1 MPNWLWITLAAIAAS
16 ALAVWAY
23 GYREEPVQGRSG
35 PGLLRGLAM
44 FFLLAGLWLPP
55 LRPPALETRGVL
67 VLLDESASMNLPSR
81 PGGSSRFD
89 SARALLSGLP
99 SERILVFGDRSAFL
113 QNHALPAPSAA
124 RSLLS
129 PAIEAAGIAGF
140 DSVLVVSDG
149 GWDDP
154 AAALELAEAFGL
166 GVREH
171 RVASSARRI
180 GIHDAVAPERV
191 NAGDTIRLSFEIVTG
206 GGRGPRREGANAADG
221 AEGPGAADAREPD
234 SVRVLLRGPDV
245 DVEVGVGVP
254 DAGRS
259 SRGEIRWPA
268 AAVSPGV
275 ASEWRRY
282 ELSLAEG
289 ADPYGAADRLPLLV
303 EVTSEAADAVL
314 VSETPDWEPSFLLP
328 LLERVTSGGAH
339 AYVRVGA
346 DLYLQLGTE
355 PTQVDATA
363 VRRAVSAA
371 RLLAVQGSPSD
382 LPAWLSAALRRHPR
396 KLVLATGPGDVP
408 GIAATPATRLDG
420 EWYPERPAAS
430 TPTSAMLS
438 GLRLEDLPPIRDLPL
453 LAGSWEWASLMSRR
467 DRRGE
472 ARPLAAAGRGG
483 GARWALVVGSGY
495 WRWAFRGGEARR
507 VYEGLFGGIA
517 GWLLE
522 GVQRRAVDLAEVPT
536 SLVPARWRVEP
547 GITDLAITVYDS
559 AGGVVWAQRWE
570 EPEPFVTGPSLP
582 VGSASFEAVG
592 EGPEGRVRIERPL
605 IVRSGSTELEPRPMR
620 PEIALSAAVR
630 GVESEPLRRS
640 RAVWPFV
647 LAVVLFGGEWI
658 WRRRIGLR

>member
-23 GYREEPVQGRSG
+23 GYREEPVRGRSR
-35 PGLLRGLAM
+35 PGLLRGLAT
-44 FFLLAGLWLPP
+44 FFLLAGLWLPA
-55 LRPPALETRGVL
+55 LRPPAFETRGAL
-67 VLLDESASMNLPSR
+67 VLLDVSASMSLPSR

-89 SARALLSGLP
+89 SARALLTGLP
-99 SERILVFGDRSAFL
+99 SGRILAFGDRPAFL
-113 QNHALPAPSAA
+113 QDDALPTPSAA
-124 RSLLS
+124 RSLLT
-129 PAIEAAGIAGF
+129 PAIEAAGLAGF
-140 DSVLVVSDG
+140 DSVVIVSDG

-154 AAALELAEAFGL
+154 AAALELAEGMGL
-166 GVREH
+166 GVREQ
-171 RVASSARRI
+171 RVASPTRRV
-180 GIHDAVAPERV
+180 GLHDGFAPERV
-191 NAGDTIRLSFEIVTG
+191 NAGDTVRLSFEIVTG
-206 GGRGPRREGANAADG
+206 EVRDPAADG
-221 AEGPGAADAREPD
+221 PGGADAPGSD
-234 SVRVLLRGPDV
+234 SVSILLRGPDV
-245 DVEVGVGVP
+245 ELEVRVGVP

-289 ADPYGAADRLPLLV
+289 ADPYGAADRLSLLV
-303 EVTSEAADAVL
+303 EVASEAADAVL

-339 AYVRVGA
+339 AYVRVGPER
-346 DLYLQLGTE
+346 YLRLGTE
-355 PTQVDATA
+355 PIQVDAAA

-371 RLLAVQGSPSD
+371 QLLAVQGSPGD
-382 LPAWLSAALRRHPR
+382 LPAWLSAALQRHPR
-396 KLVLATGPGDVP
+396 KLVLSTGPGDVP
-408 GIAATPATRLDG
+408 GIAATPDTRLDG
-420 EWYPERPAAS
+420 EWYPEQPAAS
-430 TPTSAMLS
+430 APTSALLS
-438 GLRLEDLPPIRDLPL
+438 GLQLEELPPIRDVL
-453 LAGSWEWASLMSRR
+453 LLGGSWEWASLMSRR

-536 SLVPARWRVEP
+536 SLAPARWRVEP

-559 AGGVVWAQRWE
+559 AGGVVWARRWE
-570 EPEPFVTGPSLP
+570 EPEALVTGPSLP
-582 VGSASFEAVG
+582 AGPASFEAVG
-592 EGPEGRVRIERPL
+592 EGPEGRLRIERPL
-605 IVRSGSTELEPRPMR
+605 VVRAGSTELEPRPMR
-620 PEIALSAAVR
+620 PEVALPASGR
-630 GVESEPLRRS
+630 GVEGEPPRRS
-640 RAVWPFV
+640 RAVWPFA
-647 LAVVLFGGEWI
+647 LAIVLFGGEWI

>member
-23 GYREEPVQGRSG
+23 GYREEPVRGRSR
-35 PGLLRGLAM
+35 PGLLRGLAT
-44 FFLLAGLWLPP
+44 FFLLAGLWLPA
-55 LRPPALETRGVL
+55 LRPPAFETRGAL
-67 VLLDESASMNLPSR
+67 VLLDVSASMSLPSR

-89 SARALLSGLP
+89 SARALLAGLP
-99 SERILVFGDRSAFL
+99 SGRILAFGDRPAFL
-113 QNHALPAPSAA
+113 QDDALPTPSAA
-124 RSLLS
+124 RSLLT
-129 PAIEAAGIAGF
+129 PAIEAAGLAGF
-140 DSVLVVSDG
+140 DSVVIVSDG

-154 AAALELAEAFGL
+154 AAALELAEGMGL
-166 GVREH
+166 GVREQ
-171 RVASSARRI
+171 RVASPTRRV
-180 GIHDAVAPERV
+180 GLHDGFAPERV
-191 NAGDTIRLSFEIVTG
+191 NAGDTVRLSFEIVTG
-206 GGRGPRREGANAADG
+206 GVRDPAPDG
-221 AEGPGAADAREPD
+221 ADAPGSD
-234 SVRVLLRGPDV
+234 SVSILLRGPDV
-245 DVEVGVGVP
+245 ELEVRVGVP

-289 ADPYGAADRLPLLV
+289 ADPYGAADRLSLLV
-303 EVTSEAADAVL
+303 EVASEAADAVL

-339 AYVRVGA
+339 AYVRVGPER
-346 DLYLQLGTE
+346 YLRLGTE
-355 PTQVDATA
+355 PIQVDAAA

-371 RLLAVQGSPSD
+371 RLLAVQGSPGD
-382 LPAWLSAALRRHPR
+382 LPAWLSAALQRHPR
-396 KLVLATGPGDVP
+396 KLVLSTGPGDVP
-408 GIAATPATRLDG
+408 GIAATPDTRLDG
-420 EWYPERPAAS
+420 EWYPEQPAAS
-430 TPTSAMLS
+430 APTSALLS
-438 GLRLEDLPPIRDLPL
+438 GLQLEELPPIRDVL
-453 LAGSWEWASLMSRR
+453 LLGGSWEWASLMSRR

-536 SLVPARWRVEP
+536 SLAPARWRVEP

-559 AGGVVWAQRWE
+559 AGGVVWARRWE
-570 EPEPFVTGPSLP
+570 EPEALVTGPSLP
-582 VGSASFEAVG
+582 AGPASFEAVG
-592 EGPEGRVRIERPL
+592 EGPEGRLRIERPL
-605 IVRSGSTELEPRPMR
+605 VVRAGSTELEPRPMR
-620 PEIALSAAVR
+620 PEVALPASGR
-630 GVESEPLRRS
+630 GVEGEPPRRS
-640 RAVWPFV
+640 RAVWPFA
-647 LAVVLFGGEWI
+647 LAIVLFGGEWI